1 MTDHGH
7 TPHVPLA
14 PVRRAHILDALARD
28 GVLRSSQ
35 LIEELGVT
43 AVTLR
48 RDLAQLEHEGLL
60 SRVHG
65 GAVPVEGADAAPSG
79 VRDAVPPGSRG
90 AIAVL
95 VPSLSFY
102 WPTVVRGIEAE
113 ARRQGFRVLLRG
125 ASYELQDERPALERL
140 VGGEHVRGLIVAPNT
155 DMPHAQ
161 EVVQWLAECGVP
173 SVLAERD
180 AFVLP
185 GREPAESVTSDHAL
199 GAMLAARHLAALGH
213 RKVGLVISRSSP
225 TSRKIEAG
233 WDAACR
239 ELGIT
244 AAEHFEHLLPER
256 TSPDFSDTV
265 NAALDTAVAT
275 GTTGLLVHSD
285 PEAMAFVDLA
295 LNRGIS
301 VPDDLSLIAYDDE
314 VAELF
319 SPALTAVSPPR
330 LSVGEAAADLLIR
343 RLADPGRPTRRVIL
357 SPTLNVRES
366 TAPPP
371 ARTA

>member
-1 MTDHGH
+1 MTDH
-7 TPHVPLA
+7 PPQAPLA
-14 PVRRAHILDALARD
+14 PVRRAYILDALARG
-28 GVLRSSQ
+28 GVIRSSQ

-43 AVTLR
+43 PVTLR
-48 RDLAQLEHEGLL
+48 RDLAQMEQEGLL
-60 SRVHG
+60 NRVHG
-65 GAVPVEGADAAPSG
+65 GAVPAEGADAGASGAPEG
-79 VRDAVPPGSRG
+79 VAPGSRG
-90 AIAVL
+90 TIAVL

-113 ARRQGFRVLLRG
+113 ARRHGFRVLLRG

-140 VGGEHVRGLIVAPNT
+140 VGSEHVRGLIVAPNT

-185 GREPAESVTSDHAL
+185 AKEPAESATSDHAL
-199 GAMLAARHLAALGH
+199 GAMIAARHLAALGH
-213 RKVGLVISRSSP
+213 RKVGLVISRTSP

-233 WDAACR
+233 WEAACR

-244 AAEHFEHLLPER
+244 AAEQFEHLLPAR
-256 TSPDFSDTV
+256 TSPHFSDTV
-265 NAALDTAVAT
+265 NATLDTAVAT

-314 VAELF
+314 IAELF

-330 LSVGEAAADLLIR
+330 FSVGEAAADLLIR
-343 RLADPGRPTRRVIL
+343 RLDDPERPVRRVLL

-371 ARTA
+371 GRTD